1 MACSYSLNINGQVV
15 QFGEGNNNYADLF
28 DFLIAHKNQIEY
40 GLISDI
46 VLSQDTKQAEIV
58 AKLRGIRSKARLRE
72 DGVDLTGGDISYTAS
87 DGNMSVTDFL
97 EKGRSGDGEGA
108 LIQPFNVTNWRGRT
122 VTELMDKEKISREE
136 AHARVDQTLEMWDRI
151 AETGIDIHSMIGDYF
166 AGHYDLEALTKK
178 YGLQYSEA
186 VIK

>member
-58 AKLRGIRSKARLRE
+58 AKLRGIRSEARLVSRLLPFF
-72 DGVDLTGGDISYTAS
+72 VRFYSLPAAS
-87 DGNMSVTDFL
+87 SPL
-97 EKGRSGDGEGA
+97 
-108 LIQPFNVTNWRGRT
+108 
-122 VTELMDKEKISREE
+122 KEKS
-136 AHARVDQTLEMWDRI
+136 LM
-151 AETGIDIHSMIGDYF
+151 TG
-166 AGHYDLEALTKK
+166 L
-178 YGLQYSEA
+178 
-186 VIK
+186 